1 LWLTSYA
8 PTASARQKKLVVREP
23 DDLHQQVK
31 EKAEKELRPVSA
43 VVRKLMEKSVEGEV
57 DLNEE

>member
-1 LWLTSYA
+1 M
-8 PTASARQKKLVVREP
+8 KLVVRAP

-43 VVRKLMEKSVEGEV
+43 VARKLLEKRVKGEV

>member
-1 LWLTSYA
+1 M
-8 PTASARQKKLVVREP
+8 VRMP

-31 EKAEKELRPVSA
+31 ETAEKELRPVSA
-43 VVRKLMEKSVEGEV
+43 VVRKLLEKRVKGQV